1 MKFSISFV
9 ALVSTALF
17 AVVHA
22 APAPMCN
29 GELCSE
35 VAARDLSDVAFD
47 DLAVRASKAK
57 APATKAKAPA
67 TKAPAKASK
76 KSSGSQ
82 KANISQGILNA
93 QKKQG
98 NRVEA
103 QKKKTANNKKHVQQ
117 NGAKIKADVNAA
129 RDKAKGKGKPL
140 TPAQVEKKKT
150 GAASRVISQKQKENK
165 QAKKD
170 KWTAA
175 KKTPEQKK
183 DKKAAQTA
191 RRADRKKTGTPAPAN
206 AVSTKQ
212 KVSKQQKHAVK
223 QRFQSAK
230 DKLGK
235 TQGLPGRKDT
245 ITVGKEKTD
254 GRAVRQAA
262 FNTHLH
268 SKTPIGRNPIN
279 KQPKQFNNRPYDKA
293 HKDAS
298 LRGKKPLPQN
308 GKEYPIKN
316 NSPNGYTGQGSVGAL
331 RTVTYKQGGK
341 NHVKVLGH
349 DASRGTDPNDHYVG
363 TVKREFDLYFE
374 EDFE

>member
-57 APATKAKAPA
+57 APA
-67 TKAPAKASK
+67 KAPAKASK

-103 QKKKTANNKKHVQQ
+103 QKKKTATNKKHVQQ

-129 RDKAKGKGKPL
+129 RDKAKAKGKPL

-150 GAASRVISQKQKENK
+150 GAASRVISQKQKDNK
-165 QAKKD
+165 QAKKT
-170 KWTAA
+170 KLAAA

-183 DKKAAQTA
+183 DRKAAQTA

-235 TQGLPGRKDT
+235 TQGLPGRKST
-245 ITVGKEKTD
+245 VAVGKEKTD

-331 RTVTYKQGGK
+331 RTVTYKKGGQ

-363 TVKREFDLYFE
+363 KREFDLDF

>member
-1 MKFSISFV
+1 MKFSISFI
-9 ALVSTALF
+9 ALVSATLF

-47 DLAVRASKAK
+47 DLAVRA
-57 APATKAKAPA
+57 
-67 TKAPAKASK
+67 K

-82 KANISQGILNA
+82 KGKISQGILDA

-98 NRVEA
+98 ARVD
-103 QKKKTANNKKHVQQ
+103 KKKTKTANNKKVVQK
-117 NGAKIKADVNAA
+117 NGAGIKASVNAA
-129 RDKAKGKGKPL
+129 RDKAKAKGKPL
-140 TPAQVEKKKT
+140 TPAQVDKKKT
-150 GAASRVISQKQKENK
+150 GAASRVITQNQKAKK
-165 QAKKD
+165 QERKD
-170 KWTAA
+170 KWAAA
-175 KKTPEQKK
+175 KKTPDQKK
-183 DKKAAQTA
+183 ANKAAQTA
-191 RRADRKKTGTPAPAN
+191 RRAERKKTGTPAPPN
-206 AVSTKQ
+206 AASTKQ

-245 ITVGKEKTD
+245 VTVGKEKTD
-254 GRAVRQAA
+254 GRAVRQAT

-279 KQPKQFNNRPYDKA
+279 KQPKQFNNRPYDKG

-298 LRGKKPLPQN
+298 LAGKKPLPQN

-316 NSPNGYTGQGSVGAL
+316 NSPNGFTGQGSVGAL

-349 DASRGTDPNDHYVG
+349 DASRGADPNDHYVG
-363 TVKREFDLYFE
+363 TVTKGKRGLDF
-374 EDFE
+374 DFEDYE